1 MFDSPISVLHEALA
15 SAVHR
20 DLPDIDYVQKRYK
33 KWKGMADHGPNKFPD
48 YTEELCSRR
57 PYGSEVKVNMFLQRW
72 ASTALGYGG
81 LGGRAMTDAYT
92 VLCTMGNITCVYFGG
107 GRLAY
112 RVDYSKMTYD
122 QKSTWDTDIN
132 DRYMRDVQAA
142 LNTYKG
148 AIEGQVDVI

>member
-1 MFDSPISVLHEALA
+1 MCDDPISVLHEALA

-20 DLPDIDYVQKRYK
+20 DLPNIDYVLKRYK
-33 KWKGMADHGPNKFPD
+33 KWEAGVHGPNKFPD
-48 YTEELCSRR
+48 CTEELCTRR
-57 PYGSEVKVNMFLQRW
+57 PYGSEVKVTMFLQRW
-72 ASTALGYGG
+72 PSTALGYGG
-81 LGGRAMTDAYT
+81 LGGAAMTDAYT

-132 DRYMRDVQAA
+132 DRYMHDVQAA
-142 LNTYKG
+142 LNTFKG